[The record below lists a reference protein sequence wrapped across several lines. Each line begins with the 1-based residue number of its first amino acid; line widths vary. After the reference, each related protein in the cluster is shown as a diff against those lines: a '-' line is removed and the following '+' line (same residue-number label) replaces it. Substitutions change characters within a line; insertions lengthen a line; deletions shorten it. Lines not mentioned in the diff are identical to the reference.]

1 MQLEVKINLILHA
14 TENEKKVLEELE
26 SNFHIDQSD
35 FQVEQVLGHFN
46 NPITLIS
53 SKLKRKTAQDFVSL
67 FFSKMKKEEFDD
79 VFNYVEDYVTS
90 SGLSLRISKQKLM
103 SGSLEIS
110 KEDTIKINISTPVY
124 VKNETKKIYQ
134 DLMRKRSIDHLII
147 FVSNSIRE

>member
-124 VKNETKKIYQ
+124 DKNETKKIYQ
-134 DLMRKRSIDHLII
+134 DLMRK
-147 FVSNSIRE
+147 

>member
-103 SGSLEIS
+103 SGVLEIS

-134 DLMRKRSIDHLII
+134 NLMRNDP
-147 FVSNSIRE
+147 

>member
-26 SNFHIDQSD
+26 NYFHIDQND
-35 FQVEQVLGHFN
+35 LQVEQVSGHFN

-53 SKLKRKTAQDFVSL
+53 SKLKRKSAQEFVSL

-103 SGSLEIS
+103 SGILSMS

-134 DLMRKRSIDHLII
+134 ELMRK
-147 FVSNSIRE
+147 